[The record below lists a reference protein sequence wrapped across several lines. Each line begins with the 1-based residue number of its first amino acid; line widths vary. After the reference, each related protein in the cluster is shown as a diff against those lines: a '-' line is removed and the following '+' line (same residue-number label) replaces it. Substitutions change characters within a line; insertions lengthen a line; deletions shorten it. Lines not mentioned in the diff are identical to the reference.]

1 MKFITANA
9 LSFACLAAMVVIG
22 VIMYPGLPETVPS
35 QYNYEGEPENYVPK
49 LLMIVIMP
57 IAYAATIIAINLMI
71 RFSPEKFAMTNSMRA
86 GETIVFGTGLLLL
99 STHVGMMA
107 TVGAVDEFHQYLAVG
122 LACFLVISGN
132 VIGKTERNFIFGLRL
147 PWTVASAANW
157 RATHRFAGRVMV
169 ISGVLLLSLNFYW
182 PSLELNLVLGLSSV
196 IVAPIY
202 SFVFYLKNERK
213 REIKRGSASE
223 NHQSER

>member
-1 MKFITANA
+1 MKFIIANA

-35 QYNYEGEPENYVPK
+35 HYNFKGEPGNYLPK
-49 LLMIVIMP
+49 LLIVVLMP
-57 IAYAATIIAINLMI
+57 IVYAATIVAINLMI
-71 RFSPEKFAMTNSMRA
+71 RFSPEKFAMTNSMRS
-86 GETIVFGTGLLLL
+86 GEIIVFGTGPLLL

-107 TVGAVDEFHQYLAVG
+107 TVGDVDEFHQYLTVG
-122 LACFLVISGN
+122 LACFLIISGN

-147 PWTVASAANW
+147 LWTVASAANW

-169 ISGVLLLSLNFYW
+169 ISGVLLLTLNFYW

-196 IVAPIY
+196 VIAPIY
-202 SFVFYLKNERK
+202 SFVFCVKNERS
-213 REIKRGSASE
+213 RENKGEAS
-223 NHQSER
+223 

>member
-1 MKFITANA
+1 MKFIIANA

-35 QYNYEGEPENYVPK
+35 HYNFKGEPGNYLPK
-49 LLMIVIMP
+49 LLIVVLMP
-57 IAYAATIIAINLMI
+57 IVYAATIVAINLMI
-71 RFSPEKFAMTNSMRA
+71 RFSPEKFAMTNSMRS
-86 GETIVFGTGLLLL
+86 GEIIVFGTGLLLL

-107 TVGAVDEFHQYLAVG
+107 TVGDVDEFHQYLAVG
-122 LACFLVISGN
+122 LACFLIISGN

-147 PWTVASAANW
+147 LWTVASAANW

-169 ISGVLLLSLNFYW
+169 ISGVLLLTLNFYW

-196 IVAPIY
+196 VIAPIY
-202 SFVFYLKNERK
+202 SFVFYVKNERS
-213 REIKRGSASE
+213 RENKGEAS
-223 NHQSER
+223 